1 MHVREIQVLILL
13 TFINNFSLKLHSIRT
28 CLPTYMYIPYFLEY
42 KPGRLFLSRHR
53 GPGVKTRPAYKRG
66 RRLFPFTGLG
76 ARYFNDYYGEPD
88 SRFVK
93 SSVVRG
99 HHVYK
104 AVWTPALREELIVK
118 AEDGN
123 AHDEHAMAV
132 VKEGNVVGHMPRSL
146 HRHRTLEQLPL

>member
-1 MHVREIQVLILL
+1 MD
-13 TFINNFSLKLHSIRT
+13 
-28 CLPTYMYIPYFLEY
+28 
-42 KPGRLFLSRHR
+42 
-53 GPGVKTRPAYKRG
+53 PALKRG
-66 RRLFPFTGLG
+66 RRINGAGVYFLFTGLG

-104 AVWTPALREELIVK
+104 AVWIPALREELIVK

-132 VKEGNVVGHMPRSL
+132 VKEGNVVSHMPRSL

>member
-1 MHVREIQVLILL
+1 MASQ
-13 TFINNFSLKLHSIRT
+13 
-28 CLPTYMYIPYFLEY
+28 
-42 KPGRLFLSRHR
+42 
-53 GPGVKTRPAYKRG
+53 GP
-66 RRLFPFTGLG
+66 
-76 ARYFNDYYGEPD
+76 PD

-104 AVWTPALREELIVK
+104 AVWIPALREELIVK

-132 VKEGNVVGHMPRSL
+132 VKEGNVVGHMPRSISRVSWFFL
-146 HRHRTLEQLPL
+146 KRGGRILCRVTGKRKLGVGLEVPCKYIFIGSTRTVQKLKKIVDIEMSNELPLS

>member
-1 MHVREIQVLILL
+1 M
-13 TFINNFSLKLHSIRT
+13 INPRISAVWSTSKPISAFSCTPRVQEV
-28 CLPTYMYIPYFLEY
+28 PYFLEY

>member
-1 MHVREIQVLILL
+1 MCMHNTYRI
-13 TFINNFSLKLHSIRT
+13 SLNTS
-28 CLPTYMYIPYFLEY
+28 
-42 KPGRLFLSRHR
+42 
-53 GPGVKTRPAYKRG
+53 PGVYFFQDIVDPALKRG
-66 RRLFPFTGLG
+66 RRINGAGVYFRSRCALFQRL
-76 ARYFNDYYGEPD
+76 YYGEPD

-104 AVWTPALREELIVK
+104 AVWIPALREELIVK

>member
-1 MHVREIQVLILL
+1 MYITYIHTYIQH
-13 TFINNFSLKLHSIRT
+13 T
-28 CLPTYMYIPYFLEY
+28 YIPYFLEY

>member
-1 MHVREIQVLILL
+1 MASQ
-13 TFINNFSLKLHSIRT
+13 
-28 CLPTYMYIPYFLEY
+28 
-42 KPGRLFLSRHR
+42 
-53 GPGVKTRPAYKRG
+53 GP
-66 RRLFPFTGLG
+66 
-76 ARYFNDYYGEPD
+76 PD

-132 VKEGNVVGHMPRSL
+132 VKEGNVVGHMPRSIS
-146 HRHRTLEQLPL
+146 RVSLEQLPL